1 MEMYTNMIRFVLG
14 MFSLILT
21 VAGIE
26 GSASLSFIIMAFTTG
41 IALLC
46 WGIVGM
52 NRKGQLAL

>member
-1 MEMYTNMIRFVLG
+1 MIRFVLG

-46 WGIVGM
+46 WGIAGM